1 MAVRCCHVSYLKQPS
16 VSMRIQVSTVLLTRL
31 CVDFENMRS
40 RISDTDKR
48 RLFEAAERGED
59 YIALANQLNILPN
72 TAYAIVRRARLR
84 GGQVVVPRGGHTH
97 HKLDDDIG
105 NALVAI
111 VEEHPGF
118 TLRQINQEL
127 QSRLPDKPHL
137 SLTTLCRGL
146 EGRFLVLKKFEDS
159 VAERNSDQVKERRM
173 AYAQWLMMNGVNNE
187 LVFLDECGINL
198 WTRRT
203 RGRAPRGS
211 RAVRVVTARR
221 GRNFTVIFAV
231 GHTRGLIF
239 HEIFEGGM
247 TRERF
252 HSMLSTISADN
263 EGPLVFICDNASSHS
278 GANLLPEEGG
288 PNLRAEHR
296 CVYLPPYSPFL
307 NIVENAISAFKWSL
321 KNSLEEVRSQL
332 LEQQHETRLATMTQ
346 LAEQAVEVI
355 TPGKATRWFTHSQR
369 YVPACLQGS
378 DILM

>member
-1 MAVRCCHVSYLKQPS
+1 
-16 VSMRIQVSTVLLTRL
+16 
-31 CVDFENMRS
+31 MRS
-40 RISDTDKR
+40 RISDADKQ

-59 YIALANQLNILPN
+59 FILLMQQMNIRSN
-72 TAYAIVRRARLR
+72 TAYAIIRRARLR

-97 HKLDDDIG
+97 HKLDAEIG

-146 EGRFLVLKKFEDS
+146 EARLLVLKKLEDS
-159 VAERNSDQVKERRM
+159 VAERNSERVKERRE
-173 AYAQWLMMNGVNNE
+173 AYAQWLLMNGVNNK

-198 WTRRT
+198 WTGRT
-203 RGRAPRGS
+203 RGRALRRS
-211 RAVRVVTARR
+211 RAVRVVPARR

-231 GHTRGLIF
+231 GHTRGLLF

-252 HSMLSTISADN
+252 HSILGTISQDN
-263 EGPLVFICDNASSHS
+263 EGPLAFICDNASSHS
-278 GANLLPEEGG
+278 GANLRQDEGG
-288 PNLRAEHR
+288 PNLRPKHQ

-321 KNSLEEVRSQL
+321 KNSLEEVRNQL
-332 LEQQHETRLATMTQ
+332 LDQQHETRLATMTQ
-346 LAEQAVEVI
+346 LAEQAAEVI
-355 TPGKATRWFTHSQR
+355 TPAKAASWFTHSQR
-369 YVPACLQGS
+369 YVPACLQGT